1 MSGQRVYTIYIL
13 VFLLSIF
20 IGCGNKTTLK
30 QTNAAISNQ
39 EISKEIENLKN
50 SQDYLIQ
57 AGDLVE
63 IKVYKE
69 DDMDRTLRV
78 STNGSITFPLIGNIK
93 IAGLTVSAA
102 EHKVED
108 ALQTYLKAPS
118 VSFLIKEYANKT
130 VYVLGQ
136 VKKPSSIAIL
146 PEKTMTLLEAITSA
160 GGFTDVAAISKVKIL
175 RMENGV
181 QKSIEVDVSQITKE
195 GNKQYDVPLK
205 PADVIFVPQSL
216 F

>member
-1 MSGQRVYTIYIL
+1 MLGKTKVLFFIIAL
-13 VFLLSIF
+13 FL
-20 IGCGNKTTLK
+20 IGCTGNKAALK
-30 QTNAAISNQ
+30 GVNTIISDQ
-39 EISKEIENLKN
+39 DISKEIANIRN
-50 SQDYLIQ
+50 SQDYLLQ

-69 DDMDRTLRV
+69 DDMDRTLRI
-78 STNGSITFPLIGNIK
+78 STNGSITFPLIGNVK
-93 IAGLTVSAA
+93 IAGLTVGEA
-102 EHKVED
+102 EQKLER
-108 ALQTYLKAPS
+108 ALHSYLKTPS

-136 VKKPSSIAIL
+136 VKKPSSIAIM

-160 GGFTDVAAISKVKIL
+160 GGFTDIAAISRVKIL

-205 PADVIFVPQSL
+205 PADVVFVPQSL

>member
-1 MSGQRVYTIYIL
+1 MFKHIKFAFYIL
-13 VFLLSIF
+13 LFLFF
-20 IGCGNKTTLK
+20 IGCSSNKTTVK
-30 QTNAAISNQ
+30 KANTIISNQ
-39 EISKEIENLKN
+39 QISQEIENLRN

-69 DDMDRTLRV
+69 YDMDRTLRV
-78 STNGSITFPLIGNIK
+78 STNGSITFPLVGNIK
-93 IAGLTVSAA
+93 ISGLTVSEA
-102 EHKVED
+102 EQKLEN
-108 ALQTYLKAPS
+108 ALQAYLKVPS

-136 VKKPSSIAIL
+136 VKKPSAISIL

-175 RMENGV
+175 RMENSV
-181 QKSIEVDVSQITKE
+181 QKSIEVDVSQITKD

-205 PADVIFVPQSL
+205 PADVVFVPQSL

>member
-1 MSGQRVYTIYIL
+1 MFRPQKFTLFIV
-13 VFLLSIF
+13 VCIF
-20 IGCGNKTTLK
+20 FISCGGKTSVKKNNIGF
-30 QTNAAISNQ
+30 SNQ
-39 EISKEIENLKN
+39 QISQEVENLKN
-50 SQDYLIQ
+50 SQGYLIQ
-57 AGDLVE
+57 PGDLVE
-63 IKVYKE
+63 IKVYRE
-69 DDMDRTLRV
+69 EDMDRTLRV
-78 STNGSITFPLIGNIK
+78 ATNGSITFPLVGNIK
-93 IAGLTVSAA
+93 ISGLTVSEA
-102 EHKVED
+102 EKKLEQS
-108 ALQTYLKAPS
+108 LQAYIKTPS

-136 VKKPSSIAIL
+136 VKKPSSISIL

-205 PADVIFVPQSL
+205 PADVVFVPQSL

>member
-1 MSGQRVYTIYIL
+1 MLSKGKLLIFVTISL
-13 VFLLSIF
+13 FF
-20 IGCGNKTTLK
+20 AGCIGKNTVR
-30 QTNAAISNQ
+30 QNNNIISSQ
-39 EISKEIENLKN
+39 EISKEIENLKS
-50 SQDYLIQ
+50 SQDYLLQ

-69 DDMDRTLRV
+69 NDMERTLRIA
-78 STNGSITFPLIGNIK
+78 TNGSITFPLIGNLK
-93 IAGLTVSAA
+93 IAGLTVSEA
-102 EHKVED
+102 ENKLER
-108 ALQTYLKAPS
+108 ALQSYLKTPS

-136 VKKPSSIAIL
+136 VKKPSSISII

-181 QKSIEVDVSQITKE
+181 QRSIEVDVSQITKE

-205 PADVIFVPQSL
+205 PADVVFVPQSL

>member
-1 MSGQRVYTIYIL
+1 MLEKARIIFY
-13 VFLLSIF
+13 IF
-20 IGCGNKTTLK
+20 IAVFFVGCSGNKTALK
-30 QTNAAISNQ
+30 SINTTISDQ
-39 EISKEIENLKN
+39 DISKEIANIQN
-50 SQDYLIQ
+50 SQDYLLQ

-69 DDMDRTLRV
+69 DDMDRTLRI
-78 STNGSITFPLIGNIK
+78 STNGSITFPLIGNLK

-102 EHKVED
+102 EQKMEN
-108 ALQTYLKAPS
+108 ALQSYLKTPS

-136 VKKPSSIAIL
+136 VKKPSSITIT

-160 GGFTDVAAISKVKIL
+160 GGFTDIAAISKVKIL

-205 PADVIFVPQSL
+205 PADVVFVPQSL

>member
-1 MSGQRVYTIYIL
+1 MLGNTKALFFIIAL
-13 VFLLSIF
+13 FL
-20 IGCGNKTTLK
+20 IGCSGNKAALK
-30 QTNAAISNQ
+30 GVNATISDQ
-39 EISKEIENLKN
+39 DISKEIANIRN
-50 SQDYLIQ
+50 SQDYLLQ

-69 DDMDRTLRV
+69 DDMDRTLRI
-78 STNGSITFPLIGNIK
+78 STNGSITFPLIGNVK
-93 IAGLTVSAA
+93 IAGLTVGEA
-102 EHKVED
+102 EQKLER
-108 ALQTYLKAPS
+108 ALHSYLKTPS

-136 VKKPSSIAIL
+136 VKKPSSIAIM

-160 GGFTDVAAISKVKIL
+160 GGFTDIAAISRVKIL

-205 PADVIFVPQSL
+205 PADVVFVPQSL

>member
-1 MSGQRVYTIYIL
+1 MSKYQKICLYVL
-13 VFLLSIF
+13 VFVF
-20 IGCGNKTTLK
+20 YTGCSSNKTAVK
-30 QTNAAISNQ
+30 NTNVTVSNQ
-39 EISKEIENLKN
+39 QITEQVENLRS

-57 AGDLVE
+57 PGDLVE

-69 DDMDRTLRV
+69 EDMERTLRV
-78 STNGSITFPLIGNIK
+78 ATNGSITFPLIGNVK
-93 IAGLTVSAA
+93 IAGLTVSDA
-102 EHKVED
+102 EQKLEKD
-108 ALQTYLKAPS
+108 LQAYLKTPS

-136 VKKPSSIAIL
+136 VKKPSSIPIL

-205 PADVIFVPQSL
+205 PADVVFVPQSL

>member
-1 MSGQRVYTIYIL
+1 MLKYLNFALFIFC
-13 VFLLSIF
+13 FLLL
-20 IGCGNKTTLK
+20 GCGGKTAVK
-30 QTNAAISNQ
+30 NTNAIISNQ
-39 EISKEIENLKN
+39 QITKEIENLKN

-57 AGDLVE
+57 PGDLVE

-78 STNGSITFPLIGNIK
+78 ATNGSITFPLIGNIV
-93 IAGLTVSAA
+93 ISGLTVSSA
-102 EHKVED
+102 EQKLEK
-108 ALQTYLKAPS
+108 ALQAYLKTPS

-136 VKKPSSIAIL
+136 VKKPSSITIL

-175 RMENGV
+175 RMEDGI
-181 QKSIEVDVSQITKE
+181 QKSIEVDVSQITRE
-195 GNKQYDVPLK
+195 GNKQLDVPLK
-205 PADVIFVPQSL
+205 PADVVFVPQSL

>member
-1 MSGQRVYTIYIL
+1 MRKCLYFFLYIL
-13 VFLLSIF
+13 IFVFF
-20 IGCGNKTTLK
+20 VGCSNTAVKN
-30 QTNAAISNQ
+30 TNVPVTSQQISQ
-39 EISKEIENLKN
+39 EIENLKN

-57 AGDLVE
+57 PGDLVE

-69 DDMDRTLRV
+69 DDMERTLRV
-78 STNGSITFPLIGNIK
+78 TTNGSVTFPLVGNIK

-102 EHKVED
+102 EQKLEN
-108 ALQTYLKAPS
+108 ALQAYLKTPS

-175 RMENGV
+175 RMEDGV
-181 QKSIEVDVSQITKE
+181 QKSIEVDVSQITKD

-205 PADVIFVPQSL
+205 PADVVFVPQSL

>member
-1 MSGQRVYTIYIL
+1 MLEKSKL
-13 VFLLSIF
+13 LFFVFFMLIS
-20 IGCGNKTTLK
+20 IGCSTNKAALK
-30 QTNAAISNQ
+30 EVSSAISNQ

-93 IAGLTVSAA
+93 IAGLTVGQA
-102 EHKVED
+102 ENSLER
-108 ALQTYLKAPS
+108 ALRSYLKTPS

-136 VKKPSSIAIL
+136 VKKPSSIAII

-160 GGFTDVAAISKVKIL
+160 GGFTDIAAMSKVKIL

-181 QKSIEVDVSQITKE
+181 QKSIEVDVTQITKE

-205 PADVIFVPQSL
+205 PADVVFVPQSL

>member
-1 MSGQRVYTIYIL
+1 MQR
-13 VFLLSIF
+13 LLNFTLFIF
-20 IGCGNKTTLK
+20 IGIFLIGCAAKSSARKEST
-30 QTNAAISNQ
+30 AISSQ
-39 EISKEIENLKN
+39 QISQEIENLKN

-57 AGDLVE
+57 PGDLVE

-78 STNGSITFPLIGNIK
+78 ATNGSVTFPLIGNIK
-93 IAGLTVSAA
+93 IAGLTVSNAA
-102 EHKVED
+102 QALES
-108 ALQTYLKAPS
+108 ALQAYLKTPS

-136 VKKPSSIAIL
+136 VKKPSSISIL

-181 QKSIEVDVSQITKE
+181 QKSIEVDVSQITKD

-205 PADVIFVPQSL
+205 PADVVFVPQSL

>member
-1 MSGQRVYTIYIL
+1 MLGKVKIL
-13 VFLLSIF
+13 LSAFFFIFLL
-20 IGCGNKTTLK
+20 GCTTNKVALK
-30 QTNAAISNQ
+30 EVSSQVSNQ

-50 SQDYLIQ
+50 SQDYLLQ

-78 STNGSITFPLIGNIK
+78 STNGSITFPLIGNVK
-93 IAGLTVSAA
+93 IAGLTVSQA
-102 EHKVED
+102 ENKLER
-108 ALQTYLKAPS
+108 ALQSYLKTPS

-136 VKKPSSIAIL
+136 VKKPSSIPIT

-160 GGFTDVAAISKVKIL
+160 GGFTDIAAMSKVKIL

-181 QKSIEVDVSQITKE
+181 QKSIEVDVSQITKD

-205 PADVIFVPQSL
+205 PADVVFVPQSL

>member
-1 MSGQRVYTIYIL
+1 MSVYSKIVLCTFISL
-13 VFLLSIF
+13 FL
-20 IGCGNKTTLK
+20 IGCGSKTNVK
-30 QTNAAISNQ
+30 KVNAVISNQ
-39 EISKEIENLKN
+39 EIDREIESIKN
-50 SQDYLIQ
+50 SQDYLLQ

-69 DDMDRTLRV
+69 DDMDRTLRI
-78 STNGSITFPLIGNIK
+78 STNGSITFPLIGNVK
-93 IAGLTVSAA
+93 ISGLTVSQA
-102 EHKVED
+102 EQKLEND
-108 ALQTYLKAPS
+108 LQTYIKTPS

-136 VKKPSSIAIL
+136 VKKPSSIAIM

-181 QKSIEVDVSQITKE
+181 QKSVEVDVSQITKE

-205 PADVIFVPQSL
+205 PADVVFVPQSL

>member
-1 MSGQRVYTIYIL
+1 MLENAKISFL
-13 VFLLSIF
+13 VFVVACF
-20 IGCGNKTTLK
+20 IGCSGNKTALKSNNTTL
-30 QTNAAISNQ
+30 SDQ
-39 EISKEIENLKN
+39 EILASISEIQN
-50 SQDYLIQ
+50 SQDYLLQ

-69 DDMDRTLRV
+69 DDMDRTLRIA
-78 STNGSITFPLIGNIK
+78 TNGSITFPLIGNVK
-93 IAGLTVSAA
+93 IAGLTVSSA
-102 EHKVED
+102 EQKLER
-108 ALQTYLKAPS
+108 ALQAYLKTPS
-118 VSFLIKEYANKT
+118 VSFLIQEYANKT

-136 VKKPSSIAIL
+136 VKKPSSIAIT

-175 RMENGV
+175 RMENGEK
-181 QKSIEVDVSQITKE
+181 KSIEVDVSKITKE

-205 PADVIFVPQSL
+205 PSDVVYVPQSL

>member
-1 MSGQRVYTIYIL
+1 MGKYRFFYIL
-13 VFLLSIF
+13 LICLFI
-20 IGCGNKTTLK
+20 IGCTGNRTTIK

-39 EISKEIENLKN
+39 QISKEIENLKN

-57 AGDLVE
+57 PGDLVE

-78 STNGSITFPLIGNIK
+78 TTNGSITFPLIGNIK

-102 EHKVED
+102 EHELEN
-108 ALQTYLKAPS
+108 ALQEYLKTPS

-136 VKKPSSIAIL
+136 VKKPAAIAIL

-195 GNKQYDVPLK
+195 GNKQYDVPLN
-205 PADVIFVPQSL
+205 PADVVFVPQSL

>member
-1 MSGQRVYTIYIL
+1 MYLKFTSL
-13 VFLLSIF
+13 VLICLFF
-20 IGCGNKTTLK
+20 IGCINKTAVKNNYT
-30 QTNAAISNQ
+30 TISNQ
-39 EISKEIENLKN
+39 QISKEVENLKN

-78 STNGSITFPLIGNIK
+78 TTNGSITFPLIGNVK
-93 IAGLTVSAA
+93 ISGLTVSAA
-102 EHKVED
+102 EQKLES
-108 ALQTYLKAPS
+108 ALQAYLKMPS

-136 VKKPSSIAIL
+136 VKKPSSITIL

-175 RMENGV
+175 RMEEGV
-181 QKSIEVDVSQITKE
+181 QKSIEVDVSQITKD
-195 GNKQYDVPLK
+195 GNKQYDVTLK
-205 PADVIFVPQSL
+205 PADVVFVPQSL

>member
-1 MSGQRVYTIYIL
+1 MRVLSSITL
-13 VFLLSIF
+13 FLISSLL
-20 IGCGNKTTLK
+20 IGCSGTKTTIK

-39 EISKEIENLKN
+39 QISKEIENLKN

-78 STNGSITFPLIGNIK
+78 ATNGSITFPLIGNVK

-102 EHKVED
+102 ENKLEN
-108 ALQTYLKAPS
+108 ALQEYLKTPS

-136 VKKPSSIAIL
+136 VKKPSSISIL

-175 RMENGV
+175 RMEDGV

-205 PADVIFVPQSL
+205 PADVVFVPQSL

>member
-1 MSGQRVYTIYIL
+1 MVKYLNFTFFIL
-13 VFLLSIF
+13 FSLFFAACHSTTTVK
-20 IGCGNKTTLK
+20 KTNTV
-30 QTNAAISNQ
+30 ISNQ
-39 EISKEIENLKN
+39 QISEQIESLKN

-57 AGDLVE
+57 PGDLVE

-69 DDMDRTLRV
+69 DDMDRILRV
-78 STNGSITFPLIGNIK
+78 ATNGSVTFPLVGNIK

-102 EHKVED
+102 EQTLED
-108 ALQTYLKAPS
+108 ALQAYLKTPS

-175 RMENGV
+175 RMEDGV

-205 PADVIFVPQSL
+205 PADVVFVPQSL

>member
-1 MSGQRVYTIYIL
+1 MGKYKLCHIL
-13 VFLLSIF
+13 LVCLIL
-20 IGCGNKTTLK
+20 GCAGNRTTVK

-39 EISKEIENLKN
+39 QISREIENLKN

-69 DDMDRTLRV
+69 DDMERTLRV
-78 STNGSITFPLIGNIK
+78 TTNGSITFPLIGNVK

-102 EHKVED
+102 ENKLEN
-108 ALQTYLKAPS
+108 ALQEYLKTPS

-175 RMENGV
+175 RMEDGV

-205 PADVIFVPQSL
+205 PADVVFVPQSL

>member
-1 MSGQRVYTIYIL
+1 MRNWLNLNLLILAL
-13 VFLLSIF
+13 VFF
-20 IGCGNKTTLK
+20 VACAGKATVKN
-30 QTNAAISNQ
+30 TNAVISNQ
-39 EISKEIENLKN
+39 QISKEIENLKN

-63 IKVYKE
+63 IKVYQE

-78 STNGSITFPLIGNIK
+78 ATNGSITFPLIGNIK

-102 EHKVED
+102 EQSLEN
-108 ALQTYLKAPS
+108 ALQAYLKTPS

-130 VYVLGQ
+130 VYVLGE
-136 VKKPSSIAIL
+136 VKKPSSISIL

-175 RMENGV
+175 RTENGV
-181 QKSIEVDVSQITKE
+181 QKSIEVDVSRITKE
-195 GNKQYDVPLK
+195 GNKQYDIPLK
-205 PADVIFVPQSL
+205 PADIVFVPQSL